1 MGLRIKD
8 SLIKVHDNLQW
19 LKNFFYVELLNEQK
33 LYCTSEIS
41 LPVFARRHFMGL
53 HHFLLLKCT
62 TWKYEI
68 YQSAF
73 NYIIRYLFHTHE
85 TKCKDK
91 IMTCFHIIRFTQL
104 CNIMSQIPNV
114 WGKAE
119 SVKLCNAWM
128 KYHLYTIIQQQNHR
142 NAS

>member
-1 MGLRIKD
+1 MSKKSI
-8 SLIKVHDNLQW
+8 V
-19 LKNFFYVELLNEQK
+19 
-33 LYCTSEIS
+33 
-41 LPVFARRHFMGL
+41 
-53 HHFLLLKCT
+53 LLKLVFEYLQEDTLWALAISYFLNIQLENMKYTNLIST
-62 TWKYEI
+62 TFSNHCINSINCQIRFFLRYVI
-68 YQSAF
+68 PIS
-73 NYIIRYLFHTHE
+73 YIFYTNE
-85 TKCKDK
+85 TKCKDE
-91 IMTCFHIIRFTQL
+91 IMSCFHIIRFTQL